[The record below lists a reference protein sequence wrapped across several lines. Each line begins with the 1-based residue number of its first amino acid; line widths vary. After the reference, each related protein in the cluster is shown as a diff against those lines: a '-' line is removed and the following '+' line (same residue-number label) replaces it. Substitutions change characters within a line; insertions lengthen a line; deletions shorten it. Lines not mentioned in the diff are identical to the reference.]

1 MISCPGARL
10 HSCIFPGAGMLL
22 PRAVPV
28 MLTAAERKTLKKRAR
43 GARTAHRDRLRA
55 QIVLA
60 AARGRDNARIAADL
74 RITVDTVRKWRGR
87 FAGRGVDGLTDLPR
101 SGRPR
106 RISELTR
113 AAVVALACQLP
124 AATGVPLSRWTGPEL
139 AAELTTQG
147 LVSGPMSVTSLL
159 RILAENPVRPW
170 QYQSWIYPRDP
181 DFAAK
186 ATVILDLYQGFYQ
199 GEPLGPGDRILSF
212 DAKPSI
218 QARGRIHQTLP
229 AAPGR
234 PARVEHEYVRHGA
247 LALLSGLDVQTGKVF
262 ASTPRTT
269 GIVPFM
275 ELAGQVM
282 ARPEYKNAP
291 RVFVIVDNGSDH
303 RGKAAIDRL
312 RKAHPN
318 AIMIHTPVH
327 ASWLNQ
333 IEIFF
338 SVIQKKV
345 VSPNDFPSLEKLS
358 ETLLA
363 FIDRYNRTAEPFNW
377 KYTADD
383 LKNLLHRIREHEKQD
398 TRRQTDLAEA
408 A

>member
-1 MISCPGARL
+1 MP
-10 HSCIFPGAGMLL
+10 L

-28 MLTAAERKTLKKRAR
+28 TLTAAERKTLKKRAR
-43 GARTAHRDRLRA
+43 GAKTPHRDRVRA

-74 RITVDTVRKWRGR
+74 RISVDTVRKWRGR
-87 FAGRGVDGLTDLPR
+87 FAARGLDGLTDLPR

-106 RISELTR
+106 RISAADR

-139 AAELTTQG
+139 AAELAAQG
-147 LVSGPMSVTSLL
+147 LVGSPVSASSVL
-159 RILAENPVRPW
+159 RILAEHPVKPW
-170 QYQSWIYPRDP
+170 QYQSWIYPRAP

-199 GEPLGPGDRILSF
+199 GKRLRPGDRILSV

-218 QARGRIHQTLP
+218 QARGRCHPTAP
-229 AAPGR
+229 AARGKPV
-234 PARVEHEYVRHGA
+234 RVEHEYVRHGA
-247 LALLSGLDVQTGKVF
+247 LALLAALDVHTGKVF
-262 ASTPRTT
+262 AATPATT
-269 GIVPFM
+269 GITPFM
-275 ELAGQVM
+275 DLMGQVM
-282 ARPEYKNAP
+282 SQPEYKNAP

-303 RGKAAIDRL
+303 RGQAAIDRL
-312 RKAHPN
+312 RDAHPN

-333 IEIFF
+333 AEIFF

-345 VSPNDFPSLEKLS
+345 VTPNDFASLDE
-358 ETLLA
+358 LA
-363 FIDRYNRTAEPFNW
+363 GPC
-377 KYTADD
+377 
-383 LKNLLHRIREHEKQD
+383 
-398 TRRQTDLAEA
+398 
-408 A
+408 

>member
-1 MISCPGARL
+1 MIMYPEMNYMTVICLPGD
-10 HSCIFPGAGMLL
+10 GML
-22 PRAVPV
+22 PAAVPV
-28 MLTAAERKTLKKRAR
+28 TLTASERKTLKKRVR
-43 GARTAHRDRLRA
+43 GAKTCWRDRLRA
-55 QIVLA
+55 QIVLE
-60 AARGRDNARIAADL
+60 AARGRSNARIAAGL
-74 RITVDTVRKWRGR
+74 GVAVDTARKWRGR
-87 FAGRGVDGLTDLPR
+87 FAELGLPGLEDRHR

-106 RISELTR
+106 VISEADR

-124 AATGVPLSRWTGPEL
+124 ADTGVPLSRWSGPEL
-139 AAELTTQG
+139 KRELEAQA
-147 LVSGPMSVTSLL
+147 LASAPMSVSSLL
-159 RILAENPVRPW
+159 RILAGNPVKPW
-170 QYQSWIYPRDP
+170 QYQSWIFPRDP
-181 DFAAK
+181 GFEAK
-186 ATVILDLYQGFYQ
+186 AKVILDLYQGFYQ
-199 GEPLGPGDRILSF
+199 GEPLGSGDRILSF

-218 QARGRIHQTLP
+218 QARGRIHATLP

-247 LALLSGLDVQTGKVF
+247 LALLAGFDVRTGKVF
-262 ASTPRTT
+262 ASTPKTT

-275 ELAGQVM
+275 DLVAQVM
-282 ARPEYKNAP
+282 DRPEYENAP

-303 RGKAAIDRL
+303 RGKKAAGRL
-312 RKAHPN
+312 RRAHPN

-333 IEIFF
+333 IEIF

-363 FIDRYNRTAEPFNW
+363 FVDRYNQTAKPFNW

-383 LKNLLHRIREHEKQD
+383 LKDLLRRISEHEKQD
-398 TRRQTDLAEA
+398 TRQQTDLTKA

>member
-1 MISCPGARL
+1 MPPA
-10 HSCIFPGAGMLL
+10 
-22 PRAVPV
+22 AVPV
-28 MLTAAERKTLKKRAR
+28 TLTASERKTLKKRVR
-43 GARTAHRDRLRA
+43 GAKTPYRDRLRA

-60 AARGRDNARIAADL
+60 AARGHANARIAADL
-74 RITVDTVRKWRGR
+74 RVCVDTVRKWRGR
-87 FAGRGVDGLTDLPR
+87 LAELGLAGLEDLPR

-106 RISELTR
+106 EISEADR

-124 AATGVPLSRWTGPEL
+124 ADTGVPLSRWTGPEL
-139 AAELTTQG
+139 KRELEAQA
-147 LVSGPMSVTSLL
+147 LVSAPMAVSSLL
-159 RILAENPVRPW
+159 RILAQNPVKPW
-170 QYQSWIYPRDP
+170 QYQSWIFPRDP
-181 DFAAK
+181 CFAAK
-186 ATVILDLYQGFYQ
+186 ATVILDLYQGFYG

-218 QARGRIHQTLP
+218 QARGRIHATLP

-247 LALLSGLDVQTGKVF
+247 LALLAGLDVHTGRVF
-262 ASTPRTT
+262 AATPETT

-275 ELAGQVM
+275 DLVGQVM
-282 ARPEYKNAP
+282 EQPEYKNAP

-333 IEIFF
+333 VEIFF
-338 SVIQKKV
+338 SIIQKKV
-345 VSPNDFPSLEKLS
+345 ISPNDFPSLEKLS
-358 ETLLA
+358 GTLLA
-363 FIDRYNRTAEPFNW
+363 FVDRHNQTAGPFSW
-377 KYTADD
+377 KYTAGD
-383 LKNLLHRIREHEKQD
+383 LKDLLRRISEHDKQD
-398 TRRQTDLAEA
+398 ARDKTALAMA